1 MAQAAPRAPR
11 GLGVPGLTGELPE
24 RATVA
29 WRSPV
34 DERALRRIDRRWT
47 RWTVGQELPFL
58 LAAAGLPLLSPVL
71 AVVSLGA
78 LAFAWFIPHLYA
90 ARGAGVVAPPRPWGV
105 ARHDDGLAE
114 GAEDRAVGLLG
125 DLVGHDARD
134 GLAATGFVVEPGR
147 FGTWMIGPAGA
158 LLVRPGG
165 RRVQCYCVHATGEP
179 LPRGDRIAHLL
190 LALRADESGFATV
203 ANLSFS
209 GARWRVRRCLAP
221 DARAALDAAVT
232 AARVPTRPRSAR
244 ADASGGRRAPRG

>member
-1 MAQAAPRAPR
+1 MAPGAPPAPAASGALPLA
-11 GLGVPGLTGELPE
+11 GELPE
-24 RATVA
+24 RAGVA
-29 WRSPV
+29 WRTPV
-34 DERALRRIDRRWT
+34 DEPALRRIDRRWT

-90 ARGAGVVAPPRPWGV
+90 ARGAGVVAPPRPWGP
-105 ARHDDGLAE
+105 ARSDDGLAE
-114 GAEDRAVGLLG
+114 DAEGRALGLLG

-134 GLAATGFVVEPGR
+134 GLGATGFVVEPGR

-158 LLVRPGG
+158 LLVRSGG

-221 DARAALDAAVT
+221 DAAAALDVAGTVAG
-232 AARVPTRPRSAR
+232 
-244 ADASGGRRAPRG
+244 SGQRRATGADELHELG

>member
-1 MAQAAPRAPR
+1 MSEAAPA
-11 GLGVPGLTGELPE
+11 TAGELPE
-24 RATVA
+24 LGDVA
-29 WRSPV
+29 WRTPV
-34 DERALRRIDRRWT
+34 DETALARIDRRWT

-58 LAAAGLPLLSPVL
+58 LAAVGLPLLSPVL

-90 ARGAGVVAPPRPWGV
+90 ARGAGVVAPPRPWGA
-105 ARHDDGLAE
+105 ARRDDSLVE
-114 GAEDRAVGLLG
+114 GAEGRALGLLG

-147 FGTWMIGPAGA
+147 FGTWMIGPTGA
-158 LLVRPGG
+158 LLVRPGA

-179 LPRGDRIAHLL
+179 LPRADRIAHLL

-209 GARWRVRRCLAP
+209 GARWRVRRCLEP
-221 DARAALDAAVT
+221 DARAAFDVAVT
-232 AARVPTRPRSAR
+232 AT
-244 ADASGGRRAPRG
+244 G

>member
-1 MAQAAPRAPR
+1 MAQAAPRAP